1 MAIVAVLWSVVG
13 LIALVGTVLGISAA
27 LAMGSSAYHK

>member
-13 LIALVGTVLGISAA
+13 LIALAGTVLGLAA
-27 LAMGSSAYHK
+27 AFALGGSAYRK